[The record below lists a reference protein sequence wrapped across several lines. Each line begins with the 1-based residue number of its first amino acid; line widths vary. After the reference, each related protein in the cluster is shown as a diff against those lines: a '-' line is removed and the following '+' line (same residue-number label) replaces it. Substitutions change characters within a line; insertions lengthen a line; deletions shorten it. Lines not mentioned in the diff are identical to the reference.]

1 MRTKGSGMKKAAAGS
16 KKLIWRGKPVTEHGK
31 PTQFRLSLTI
41 SCRHQGVQAHQSA
54 DHSSG
59 THLPHKFLA
68 IESSLLQ
75 EISTGSTDPKC
86 NDLKDKRTLLTE
98 EGVEF
103 SDTKVDVSCMYVFTQ
118 DDLDQLEAASP

>member
-1 MRTKGSGMKKAAAGS
+1 MVSLLNSGFPLQSQADIKVY
-16 KKLIWRGKPVTEHGK
+16 KLIRLIPAGKVATYGTVAKAIQSGPRGV
-31 PTQFRLSLTI
+31 
-41 SCRHQGVQAHQSA
+41 A

-75 EISTGSTDPKC
+75 EISMGSTDPKC

-103 SDTKVDVSCMYVFTQ
+103 NDTKVDVSCMYVFTQ
-118 DDLDQLEAASP
+118 DDLDQLEAKSP